1 MENES
6 KIPPLDE
13 GVLAFYRD
21 NGYCIVKD
29 VWTDRECNY
38 LVEASKYT
46 GSFQRK
52 RFSPLMQPHKT
63 EPSVFLWAL
72 RNTEIVAFMEQLCGG
87 KVSGLQSVWYYG
99 APGTPGFNAHQD
111 NYFVEAPPDTFVSAW
126 SPMQDIT
133 PEMGGIVGY
142 LGTHNLG
149 TLAVQTVNRPGS
161 DSQDPNAT
169 LKEVVIP
176 KGYEGIDLVV
186 PKGAVL
192 FMHQD
197 FIHSSNANTTDR
209 FRRALLMTYIRQGSS
224 FRPGNTAKREEVDVY
239 GT

>member
-1 MENES
+1 MDA
-6 KIPPLDE
+6 KLDE
-13 GVLAFYRD
+13 DTLAFYWE
-21 NGYCIVKD
+21 NGYCVVRDFWSK
-29 VWTDRECNY
+29 RECQALTWARRSVREGY
-38 LVEASKYT
+38 EGYRYA
-46 GSFQRK
+46 
-52 RFSPLMQPHKT
+52 PLMQPHRSHQLFDLVIRT
-63 EPSVFLWAL
+63 PRLI
-72 RNTEIVAFMEQLCGG
+72 EIMEQLCGG

-111 NYFVEAPPDTFVSAW
+111 NYFVEAEPDTFVSTW

-142 LGTHNLG
+142 PGTHNLG
-149 TLAVQTVNRPGS
+149 TLLVQTVNRPGS
-161 DSQDPNAT
+161 ESQDPNAT
-169 LKEVVIP
+169 IEEVIIP

-197 FIHSSNANTTDR
+197 FIHSSNANTTDK
-209 FRRALLMTYIRQGSS
+209 FRRALLMTYIRKGSS